1 MIVDPASSGTF
12 PLRSLG
18 TTAVCIL
25 LVATLFAC
33 TGGDEDSTR
42 DEQALELEAK
52 IQSLEESFEALADEN
67 VELRGEIAILGESLD
82 DLDERLREL
91 EEVTSK
97 VESGFSLIRS
107 SGPRTSGC
115 RCRREPS
122 WKEPSGWWRI
132 PGARSTTSITPNGKT
147 AQFW

>member
-33 TGGDEDSTR
+33 AGGGEDSTR

-82 DLDERLREL
+82 ERLREL
-91 EEVTSK
+91 EEVTTK
-97 VESGFSLIRS
+97 VESGFSR
-107 SGPRTSGC
+107 
-115 RCRREPS
+115 
-122 WKEPSGWWRI
+122 
-132 PGARSTTSITPNGKT
+132 
-147 AQFW
+147 